1 MEVWGSGVS
10 LGKSPW
16 GPALFQGYHDARIK
30 YLSKELPASQP
41 SSVTADG
48 MVLKCVRLSLS
59 VSWWHKNLE
68 KLTLVG
74 SAKLKIIN
82 S

>member
-10 LGKSPW
+10 PGKSPW
-16 GPALFQGYHDARIK
+16 GPALFQGYRDARIK

-48 MVLKCVRLSLS
+48 MVLKCVHLSS
-59 VSWWHKNLE
+59 VSHGGTKTWR
-68 KLTLVG
+68 
-74 SAKLKIIN
+74 S
-82 S
+82 